1 MKRSFVW
8 LFFLD
13 AAATENKGGGFTAE
27 EKADLADAIKGLETA
42 LEKKNKDAITT
53 AVKEH
58 VGTINDAIKKFQD
71 WQTVKDDAD
80 KKNQEALDNV
90 LAKMKESQKALASTT
105 TPVRSF
111 HQAFVEELTKPENL
125 KGLDTLR
132 KGNRF
137 RMEIP
142 GFVDMRMPDV
152 YSSVINDG
160 MKRGESEFDKKMN
173 GQGLETKTVGDMTQS
188 NLTGDPVA
196 TYSPRQVILPAQKV
210 NARDLFTTVRSETGL
225 YVQYKETGGEGGIGL
240 QTEGS
245 AKSQID
251 YDFTEVKTVS
261 KYIAG
266 FARFSKQLRRN
277 LPFLQ
282 NTLPRLLQ
290 RDFYKKENRYFWD
303 VMFTNATSYSSS
315 ETDDV
320 KQLMDIIGQQ
330 MQNDFMASY
339 GIMSWI
345 AMTRLNKLLYTNGYY
360 QGSGGVL
367 SQSDGSIRISG
378 VPALPVTWIPTND
391 QTVVFDNDYIER
403 VEVEGLAVEF
413 FEQDG
418 NNVTENKIT
427 ARIECFEEL
436 NCMLGA
442 SMLKMDL
449 GNSSTS

>member
-1 MKRSFVW
+1 MKLYFIM
-8 LFFLD
+8 LYMD
-13 AAATENKGGGFTAE
+13 AATETKGGFTPE
-27 EKADLADAIKGLETA
+27 EKADLQNAIKGLETA
-42 LEKKNKDAITT
+42 LEAKNKSAITE
-53 AVKEH
+53 AVKSH
-58 VGTINDAIKKFQD
+58 VGTINEAITKFQD
-71 WQTVKDDAD
+71 WKTEKDETD
-80 KKNQEALDNV
+80 KKNQDALDKV
-90 LAKMKESQKALASTT
+90 LTQMKEAQKSLASTS

-125 KGLDTLR
+125 KGLDALR

-173 GQGLETKTVGDMTQS
+173 ASGLETKTVGDMTQAN

-225 YVQYKETGGEGGIGL
+225 YVQYKETVGEGGIGI

-303 VMFTNATSYSSS
+303 VMFTNATSYSST

-367 SQSDGSIRISG
+367 SQSDGSVRISG

-442 SMLKMDL
+442 SMLKMDF

>member
-1 MKRSFVW
+1 MK
-8 LFFLD
+8 LFFILMYLD
-13 AAATENKGGGFTAE
+13 AATDTKAGGFTPE

-71 WQTVKDDAD
+71 WQTVKDDTD
-80 KKNQEALDNV
+80 KKNQDALDKV
-90 LAKMKESQKALASTT
+90 LTQMKESQKSLAGAS

-125 KGLDTLR
+125 KGIDGLR

-142 GFVDMRMPDV
+142 GFVDMRMPNV

-160 MKRGESEFDKKMN
+160 MKRGESEFEKKMN
-173 GQGLETKTVGDMTQS
+173 AQGPTEIKTVGDMTQS
-188 NLTGDPVA
+188 ANLTGDPVA

-225 YVQYKETGGEGGIGL
+225 YVQYKETGGEGGIGI

-303 VMFTNATSYSSS
+303 VMFTNATSYSST

-442 SMLKMDL
+442 SMLKMDF

>member
-1 MKRSFVW
+1 MK
-8 LFFLD
+8 LFFITLYMD
-13 AAATENKGGGFTAE
+13 AATETKGGFTPE
-27 EKADLADAIKGLETA
+27 EKADLQVAIKGLESA
-42 LEKKNKDAITT
+42 LEQKNKTAINDAVT
-53 AVKEH
+53 KH
-58 VGTINDAIKKFQD
+58 VGTINDAIQKFGD
-71 WQTVKDDAD
+71 WKTEKDETD
-80 KKNQEALDNV
+80 KKNQQALDNLLV
-90 LAKMKESQKALASTT
+90 QMKESQIGLAKKAE
-105 TPVRSF
+105 VRSF
-111 HQAFVEELTKPENL
+111 HQAFVEELTKPDNL
-125 KGLDTLR
+125 KGLDRLR
-132 KGNRF
+132 KGERF
-137 RMEIP
+137 RLEIP
-142 GFVDMRMPDV
+142 GFVDMTSPGIFSTV
-152 YSSVINDG
+152 TSDG

-173 GQGLETKTVGDMTQS
+173 APSIETKTVGDMTSS

-210 NARDLFTTVRSETGL
+210 NARELFPTVRSETGL
-225 YVQYKETGGEGGIGL
+225 YVQYKESGGEGAIGI

-282 NTLPRLLQ
+282 GTLPRLLQ
-290 RDFYKKENRYFWD
+290 RDFFKKENRYFWD
-303 VMFTNATSYSSS
+303 VMFTNATSYSST

-320 KQLMDIIGQQ
+320 KQVMDMIGQQ

-339 GIMSWI
+339 TIMSWV
-345 AMTRLNKLLYTNGYY
+345 AMTRMNKLLYTNGYY

-367 SQSDGSIRISG
+367 SQPDGSLRISG
-378 VPALPVTWIPTND
+378 APILPVTWIPTYD
-391 QTVVFDNDYIER
+391 QSLTFDNDYIER
-403 VEVEGLAVEF
+403 VEVEGIAVEF

-436 NCMLGA
+436 NTMLST

-449 GNSSTS
+449 GNSASS

>member
-1 MKRSFVW
+1 MY
-8 LFFLD
+8 LD
-13 AAATENKGGGFTAE
+13 AAAETKAGGFTPE
-27 EKADLADAIKGLETA
+27 EKADLQDAIKGLETA
-42 LEKKNKDAITT
+42 LEQKNKSA
-53 AVKEH
+53 
-58 VGTINDAIKKFQD
+58 INDAVKAHVSTINEAIAKFND
-71 WQTVKDDAD
+71 WKTEKDDAD
-80 KKNQEALDNV
+80 KKNQEALDKV
-90 LAKMKESQKALASTT
+90 LVQMKESQKTLATKGQ
-105 TPVRSF
+105 VRSF
-111 HQAFVEELTKPENL
+111 HQAFVEELVKPENL
-125 KGLDTLR
+125 KGLDGLR

-137 RMEIP
+137 RLEIP
-142 GFVDMRMPDV
+142 GFVDMSMPDI
-152 YSSVINDG
+152 YSTVINDG
-160 MKRGESEFDKKMN
+160 MKRGESEFDKKMA
-173 GQGLETKTVGDMTQS
+173 GKPLEIKTVGDMSQAA

-196 TYSPRQVILPAQKV
+196 TYAQRQVILPAQKV

-225 YVQYKETGGEGGIGL
+225 YVQYKESGGEGAIGI

-282 NTLPRLLQ
+282 GTLPRLLQ

-303 VMFTNATSYSSS
+303 TMFTNATAFTSL

-320 KQLMDIIGQQ
+320 KQVMDIIGRQ

-339 GIMSWI
+339 NIMSWI
-345 AMTRLNKLLYTNGYY
+345 AMTNLNKLLYTNGYY

-367 SQSDGSIRISG
+367 SQADGSIRIAG
-378 VPALPVTWIPTND
+378 VPTLPVTWIPTND
-391 QTVVFDNDYIER
+391 QTLVFDNDYIER
-403 VEVEGLAVEF
+403 IEVEGLAVEF
-413 FEQDG
+413 FEEDA

>member
-1 MKRSFVW
+1 MK
-8 LFFLD
+8 LFFIMLFMD
-13 AAATENKGGGFTAE
+13 AATETKGGFTPE
-27 EKADLADAIKGLETA
+27 EKAELGNAIKGLETA
-42 LEKKNKDAITT
+42 LEQKNKTAIND
-53 AVKEH
+53 AVKAH
-58 VGTINDAIKKFQD
+58 VDTINDAIKKFQD
-71 WQTVKDDAD
+71 WKTEKDDTD
-80 KKNQEALDNV
+80 TKNQAALDKV
-90 LAKMKESQKALASTT
+90 LTQMKEAQKSLAGTS

-125 KGLDTLR
+125 KGIDSLR

-173 GQGLETKTVGDMTQS
+173 AQASLETKIVGDMTTS

-225 YVQYKETGGEGGIGL
+225 YVQYKESGGEGAIGI

-303 VMFTNATSYSSS
+303 VMFTNATSYSST

-320 KQLMDIIGQQ
+320 KQLMDLIGQQ

-378 VPALPVTWIPTND
+378 VPSLPVTWIPTND

-442 SMLKMDL
+442 SMLKMDF
-449 GNSSTS
+449 GNSASS